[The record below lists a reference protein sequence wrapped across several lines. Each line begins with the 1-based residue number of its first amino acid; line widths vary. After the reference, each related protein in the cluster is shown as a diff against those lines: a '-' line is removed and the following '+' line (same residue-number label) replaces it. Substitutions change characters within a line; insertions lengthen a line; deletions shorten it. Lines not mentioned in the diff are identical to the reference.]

1 MRLSLAVLP
10 LERVSELVLPRVAV
24 VVDGRRRPGDERRL
38 LFAVDV
44 KVELVDVFFRQSVH
58 ARAGRLGGGGGDGVD
73 GVDGGVARGQVGDG
87 RGDVVVGERVEDGF
101 VRGRGSGWVPRRDVE
116 DLDLLFAAGVV
127 VGGDVALHHGAR
139 HLHLAGRLGPRGG
152 ARGGGDESGWCRG
165 GESARA
171 RRLGFGPEGGK
182 RRQRAEGTLRQRR
195 ERCRPDRRRGSRGRG
210 RRCRRA
216 RGRVLALD
224 GRRDKL
230 IVQNLNLQI
239 VEIVHRA

>member
-1 MRLSLAVLP
+1 MEPVTSISPDDLVPAA
-10 LERVSELVLPRVAV
+10 ERA
-24 VVDGRRRPGDERRL
+24 
-38 LFAVDV
+38 
-44 KVELVDVFFRQSVH
+44 
-58 ARAGRLGGGGGDGVD
+58 AGATKA
-73 GVDGGVARGQVGDG
+73 GGVAVANPRELGALGL
-87 RGDVVVGERVEDGF
+87 
-101 VRGRGSGWVPRRDVE
+101 VPR
-116 DLDLLFAAGVV
+116 
-127 VGGDVALHHGAR
+127 
-139 HLHLAGRLGPRGG
+139 
-152 ARGGGDESGWCRG
+152 
-165 GESARA
+165 
-171 RRLGFGPEGGK
+171 GK